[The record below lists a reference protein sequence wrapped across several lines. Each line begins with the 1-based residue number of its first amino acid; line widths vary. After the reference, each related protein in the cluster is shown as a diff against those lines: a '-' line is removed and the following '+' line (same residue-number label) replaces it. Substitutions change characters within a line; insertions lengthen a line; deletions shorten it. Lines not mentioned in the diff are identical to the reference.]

1 MGYYTRYKLEVDD
14 DRVDE
19 HIIGVEYQAFYE
31 GLFGDE
37 VKWYQHEE
45 DMKLY
50 SSENPTVLFT
60 LKGEGE
66 ESGDIWIAYHKAGK
80 VQTCKAKIVFDDF
93 DESKLE

>member
-1 MGYYTRYKLEVDD
+1 MGYYTLYTLTTDD
-14 DRVDE
+14 NKAHE
-19 HIIGVEYQAFYE
+19 HIKGVESSTGCCE
-31 GLFGDE
+31 LFGDGI
-37 VKWYQHEE
+37 KWYQHEE